1 VIWFP
6 GHDGNMMTHVCGLGT
21 CGVIF
26 PCPCCGRRRDCQSLP
41 AWAGIKFSK
50 EVQGL
55 TCEDFPHLRKGK
67 HSLAT
72 LSAMSKQRL
81 GPNHEFSAAAKEST
95 IPKATVNAGHSVNN
109 KILQH
114 LEPELINCDGMHVTH
129 GYVMHLTE
137 ETAPM
142 LAQIFND

>member
-1 VIWFP
+1 
-6 GHDGNMMTHVCGLGT
+6 
-21 CGVIF
+21 
-26 PCPCCGRRRDCQSLP
+26 
-41 AWAGIKFSK
+41 
-50 EVQGL
+50 
-55 TCEDFPHLRKGK
+55 
-67 HSLAT
+67 
-72 LSAMSKQRL
+72 MSKQRL